1 MAMPHPRVL
10 MIPFGAV
17 ILVSKSGSHSTV
29 DIYST
34 KTLIEKL
41 HPALAGLG
49 TVITTNDDL
58 PAAGIFKSSGP
69 PPVIAKRSIKVHKK
83 HKAYMVHKPTKTMS
97 KKLVPSPD
105 FDKPMKTGWYY
116 WLEPA

>member
-17 ILVSKSGSHSTV
+17 ILVSKTGEHATL

-34 KTLIEKL
+34 KKAIEKL
-41 HPALAGLG
+41 HPALATLG
-49 TVITTNDDL
+49 TVISTNDDL
-58 PAAGIFKSSGP
+58 PAPGIYKNTGP
-69 PPVIAKRSIKVHKK
+69 PAVIANKTVTVNKK
-83 HKAYMVHKPTKTMS
+83 HKAYMVPKAVKTAE
-97 KKLVPSPD
+97 KTLVPAGD
-105 FDKPMKTGWYY
+105 FTKPMKHGWFY

>member
-17 ILVSKSGSHSTV
+17 ILVSKTGAHATI

-34 KTLIEKL
+34 KKAIEKL

-58 PAAGIFKSSGP
+58 PSTGIYKTSGP
-69 PPVIAKRSIKVHKK
+69 PAVIAKKSIKVHKK
-83 HKAYMVHKPTKTMS
+83 HKAYMVPKTV
-97 KKLVPSPD
+97 KKAAKALVPAGD
-105 FDKPMKTGWYY
+105 FTKPMKHGWYY